1 MAVTWGAARTAGG
14 STGNGV
20 RVGIDLTYSGSGS
33 TRTVVF
39 ELWLWTRRSSFG
51 NSVPYSREWNYG
63 SSSGTFGYSHTS
75 SSSWSTANRTR
86 IGRWTQTVTLQYG
99 STTTVT
105 AEGTITNSG
114 LGGTMPSGTTSHSR
128 SITLPARSYNS
139 PSTPTNVS
147 VSRNSDTSHTVSARI
162 VASSSA
168 PVMER
173 HWQRRVWNEGWSGW
187 VTRARFT
194 SPTYTSS
201 GNYSWTDTGTRENRV
216 YQWRVRVVNP
226 SGSATSSST
235 GSHWTSPWRPYSIT
249 ARGTAQGIRIS
260 WLDQTAYGLFV
271 VDIQHRENG
280 GSWQSLATVSGGAV
294 GERSYYT
301 HTDPDVSVTHQ
312 YRLRARNNAAG
323 APGLT
328 SAWNLSPV
336 VGLAAPPNA
345 PRITGPNVPVD
356 VDEPVTLTYAYA
368 PTDGSE
374 QQSRQVRWRL
384 AGEQGWVTLDREHT
398 DSGSVALDVG
408 EPGVVEVQV
417 RTWGAHPD
425 PSPWSATHQILLVE
439 KPTVSINAPDEGE
452 LIETSTATVEWG
464 YSQGQDEED
473 ESPQAAW
480 RLTLLVGGQVAQEHS
495 GTGDDRALQLRNLE
509 DDTDYTVR
517 LQVRS
522 GHGLWSDAEESHFS
536 VSYVLPQAPTIES
549 VTWDVDLGAAVVS
562 IDQPEWEEGH
572 AEPSHHLLWRAI
584 GDGPWLLIEDAVPL
598 GSSVTDPIPAIGDGT
613 VNHYQVT
620 TVSVLP
626 SVAHSEVVSLAV
638 PTRGKGG
645 TGGWVYLNA
654 GPGMSEVCRIR
665 ANVERSRTAGRVK
678 SSRRY
683 WGRDY
688 PLPVSGRARSN
699 EWAISARIAP
709 DYDGAST
716 DEELIDLQ
724 EADGLVCY
732 RDPLGARWYGLMGEL
747 DFSHRSITGEVS
759 WSMRQMD
766 HQEGLSTADVV
777 VSAPDE
783 DDS

>member
-1 MAVTWGAARTAGG
+1 M
-14 STGNGV
+14 
-20 RVGIDLTYSGSGS
+20 
-33 TRTVVF
+33 
-39 ELWLWTRRSSFG
+39 
-51 NSVPYSREWNYG
+51 
-63 SSSGTFGYSHTS
+63 TS
-75 SSSWSTANRTR
+75 SAN
-86 IGRWTQTVTLQYG
+86 Q
-99 STTTVT
+99 
-105 AEGTITNSG
+105 
-114 LGGTMPSGTTSHSR
+114 
-128 SITLPARSYNS
+128 
-139 PSTPTNVS
+139 
-147 VSRNSDTSHTVSARI
+147 
-162 VASSSA
+162 
-168 PVMER
+168 
-173 HWQRRVWNEGWSGW
+173 
-187 VTRARFT
+187 
-194 SPTYTSS
+194 
-201 GNYSWTDTGTRENRV
+201 SWTDTGTRSNRA
-216 YQWRVRVVNP
+216 YQYRVVVDNP
-226 SGSATSSST
+226 SGSATSAST
-235 GSHWTSPWRPYSIT
+235 GTVWTTPWSPNNVSAQAT
-249 ARGTAQGIRIS
+249 ANGIRVRWGS
-260 WLDQTAYGLFV
+260 GVRTGNFEWEV
-271 VDIQHRENG
+271 QHGPDGAPPG
-280 GSWQSLATVSGGAV
+280 GSGWSQVAVLSGSSGQYDTTLSWTHVDPSLTQTHRYAVRSRSVSGPSLQSDWV
-294 GERSYYT
+294 YSNT
-301 HTDPDVSVTHQ
+301 VQ
-312 YRLRARNNAAG
+312 
-323 APGLT
+323 
-328 SAWNLSPV
+328 
-336 VGLAAPPNA
+336 LAAPPNA
-345 PRITGPNVPVD
+345 PQILGPAGAQDFEERVRY
-356 VDEPVTLTYAYA
+356 TFAFA

-374 QQSRQVRWRL
+374 MQSLQVRTRL
-384 AGEQGWVTLDREHT
+384 LGTSTWD
-398 DSGSVALDVG
+398 DSGRIYSSNSVDRLLDHDRFT
-408 EPGVVEVQV
+408 EPGIYEMQV

-425 PSPWSATHQILLVE
+425 PSPWSPSHQFLLVE
-439 KPTVSINAPDEGE
+439 KPTVSINAPDGGT
-452 LIETSTATVEWG
+452 IDTSTVTVEWG

-549 VTWDVDLGAAVVS
+549 VAWDVDLGAAVVS